1 MKTKNKIFLLFI
13 IISGIVTVNVGRAQN
28 PALAIVFDEKSF
40 YWGIAT
46 PVAKGVAADKKMK
59 KINNDTIIGTNGKY
73 IVKIAKKY
81 VNKLVG
87 DSVGEK
93 KDAKNEFI
101 VNIPKYELEKIDN
114 IFFGFEY
121 FSSQSLNVKVYF
133 EVYSFNLS
141 RISRGEFINDMQY
154 YNISDA
160 TKAMKVLFKS
170 CKRGEKISISNIQIK
185 TPDGLRLIPGINI
198 KVE

>member
-1 MKTKNKIFLLFI
+1 MKTKIKIFLLFI
-13 IISGIVTVNVGRAQN
+13 IISEIVTVNEGRAQN
-28 PALAIVFDEKSF
+28 PALAIVFDEKNF

-46 PVAKGVAADKKMK
+46 PVATGVATDKKMK
-59 KINNDTIIGTNGKY
+59 KTNNDTVIGTNGKY

-93 KDAKNEFI
+93 KGAKNEFI
-101 VNIPKYELEKIDN
+101 VNIPKYELEKIGSV
-114 IFFGFEY
+114 FFGFEY
-121 FSSQSLNVKVYF
+121 FSSHSLGVNFEF

-141 RISRGEFINDMQY
+141 RKSRGEFINDMQY

-160 TKAMKVLFKS
+160 TKAMKALFKA

-185 TPDGLRLIPGINI
+185 TPDGLRMIPGINI